1 MNSAADHLYG
11 TYMGH
16 MTCMGPS
23 GEQQCHFWRTQ
34 PASIEGFAVHTVC
47 VCISLTRTTHTHRM
61 YSVSVSLSHARH
73 THTVCTAC
81 LYLSHTHD
89 THTHTQCDR
98 AAAVLPAG
106 VGIKDVARRRRIPPQ
121 KGIANTLHPVIFYFL
136 FLFEY

>member
-1 MNSAADHLYG
+1 MSLYIH
-11 TYMGH
+11 T
-16 MTCMGPS
+16 
-23 GEQQCHFWRTQ
+23 RTHSLSH
-34 PASIEGFAVHTVC
+34 ARTHTV
-47 VCISLTRTTHTHRM
+47 INPDARARTHPPYASLSLSHTPDTPSLTHARTHTH
-61 YSVSVSLSHARH
+61 SGIGLTHTHARH

-89 THTHTQCDR
+89 THTHTHTQCDR